1 MSIETICEILVGV
14 STLCLV
20 VAVWLYNRAMQVKY
34 RAQDAAIKELE
45 DNWSQHVQ

>member
-14 STLCLV
+14 SMASL
-20 VAVWLYNRAMQVKY
+20 AIAIWLWNRQQQAWQ
-34 RAQDAAIKELE
+34 RLQDKAIKELE